1 MPAAAGGGGGCGGSV
16 GCSEQARAQQRS
28 RAAPEAGNGG
38 AEWAQQGRLG
48 ESLVRPRLAWM
59 PGWWAC
65 GEMAATP
72 ATTPNM
78 EPMKDVVN
86 S

>member
-1 MPAAAGGGGGCGGSV
+1 M
-16 GCSEQARAQQRS
+16 
-28 RAAPEAGNGG
+28 
-38 AEWAQQGRLG
+38 
-48 ESLVRPRLAWM
+48 RPRLAWM